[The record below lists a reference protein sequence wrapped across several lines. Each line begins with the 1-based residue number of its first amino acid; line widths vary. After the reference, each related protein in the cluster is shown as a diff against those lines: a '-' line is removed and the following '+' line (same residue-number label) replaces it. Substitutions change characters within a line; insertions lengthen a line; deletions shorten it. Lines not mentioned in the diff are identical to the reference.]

1 MADQTFPDNV
11 TIQGNLGVGGPY
23 VSTKKLNVGAQFNTD
38 ADNFGIYLDATQ
50 TAPSSKTLRGVAS
63 DFRYTGSGFLQGLNA
78 TDFTV
83 HVGNGSSP
91 STVGFAKSFSTW
103 GWLKNGA
110 TVQNLWMAHIE
121 APLLEGNASIG
132 NLMGLRIGNMSAG
145 SNSWAIYSQGG
156 RCYFA
161 GNVGVGVDNPLAPL
175 HVRSPQGANLLVNGV
190 PAFLELTA
198 WDNNSQLIPLTLSA
212 TRVNIPSSLAVGT
225 TATPSGPLHV
235 RATNGVS
242 FMARGVTDGGLQVMQ
257 FNTIDDGGFLRP
269 LHVAT
274 SNIRLNADTFSFYI
288 DPTGVRAGPFA
299 RPVINNIGE
308 VLYS

>member
-1 MADQTFPDNV
+1 MADQNFPDNV
-11 TIQGNLGVGGPY
+11 SIQGNLGVGGPY

-161 GNVGVGVDNPLAPL
+161 GNVGIGIDNPQARL
-175 HVRSPQGANLLVNGV
+175 HVNTPL
-190 PAFLELTA
+190 
-198 WDNNSQLIPLTLSA
+198 NS
-212 TRVNIPSSLAVGT
+212 
-225 TATPSGPLHV
+225 
-235 RATNGVS
+235 
-242 FMARGVTDGGLQVMQ
+242 GLQV
-257 FNTIDDGGFLRP
+257 LE
-269 LHVAT
+269 
-274 SNIRLNADTFSFYI
+274 
-288 DPTGVRAGPFA
+288 DPTMPSRVRLVSAISSGAISPMLVGSSLLTLASLLLRLEITDNGVFAGSTNPTV
-299 RPVINNIGE
+299 PLLKVIDAGGQL
-308 VLYS
+308 VYS